1 MRWLSEQSSIDAYTY
16 FGIFHFD
23 TSEASFADEGDFK
36 DAFAGKPGSYRWRR
50 ITRKDQK
57 MIEIEESSG
66 NVYADLGIPDANEM
80 RVKSQLAAKIGEII
94 KARRLT
100 QVQASEILGLS
111 QPKLSEMLRGKF
123 RGISE
128 AKMMEC
134 LLLLGRDVQI
144 VVKSAPRSRK
154 EGRIEVVFT

>member
-1 MRWLSEQSSIDAYTY
+1 
-16 FGIFHFD
+16 
-23 TSEASFADEGDFK
+23 
-36 DAFAGKPGSYRWRR
+36 
-50 ITRKDQK
+50 

-80 RVKSQLAAKIGEII
+80 RVKSQLAAKVGEII